1 MFRYNFALVTCEKSA
16 SRFACA
22 RVFLFPPAVTLPQT
36 GMAFI
41 DLTRTNRLDL
51 EDQQGVTLTGP
62 LGRTIWN

>member
-1 MFRYNFALVTCEKSA
+1 MFRYNFALVACEKSA

-41 DLTRTNRLDL
+41 DLTRTLNSLDL
-51 EDQQGVTLTGP
+51 EDQQRVTLTGP
-62 LGRTIWN
+62 LGRTI